1 MQASVWETAM
11 ETLVQRMYRL
21 RMRDPPPASIMA
33 QQEPNGDFPYLPSGA
48 AEGKRSATFI
58 QNKLCYIR
66 YIISKTWHLFL
77 ECTVPESVR
86 ECKAY

>member
-1 MQASVWETAM
+1 MQPSVWETAM
-11 ETLVQRMYRL
+11 ETLVQRMCRL

-66 YIISKTWHLFL
+66 YIIYKQNMTFIPRMYSAWVC
-77 ECTVPESVR
+77 EGV
-86 ECKAY
+86 